1 MKAFFTQLM
10 IQFKCDLR
18 DKQTLIIYY
27 MIPLIFFLL
36 VGFVM
41 ASIMPDRVNTLMP
54 AFTIFAITMPTFL
67 GLPSTLVRLKE
78 KDVLKAYKAAG
89 IPTWATPLS
98 HAINT
103 CFHTLIVSVIIFALS
118 PIIFGCDLP
127 ANIPWYFSKILL
139 VIICSTS
146 LGVML
151 SSLSKN
157 QGSVTMLGQLLFM
170 PTVLMSGIMFPAS
183 MLPKVLQYIGYLFP
197 GTQGMLLMDDGI
209 PFWYP
214 FGGLVLLT
222 GIAVGISLHF
232 YKKTEKQS

>member
-1 MKAFFTQLM
+1 
-10 IQFKCDLR
+10 
-18 DKQTLIIYY
+18 
-27 MIPLIFFLL
+27 MIPLVFFFL

-54 AFTIFAITMPTFL
+54 AFSIFAITMPTFL

-89 IPTWATPLS
+89 IPTWATPMS

-127 ANIPWYFSKILL
+127 ANIPGYFLKILL

-157 QGSVTMLGQLLFM
+157 QGSVTMLGQLFFM
-170 PTVLMSGIMFPAS
+170 PTVLLSGIMFPAS
-183 MLPKVLQYIGYLFP
+183 MLPKVLQYIGYLLP
-197 GTQGMLLMDDGI
+197 GTQGMLLIDSEI
-209 PFWYP
+209 FFLYP
-214 FGGLVLLT
+214 LAGLILSTTVAIT
-222 GIAVGISLHF
+222 ISFHF
-232 YKKTEKQS
+232 YQKTEKQS